1 MNPMS
6 LRQKIGAALTGLL
19 LVGSATSVLA
29 PTPPGEVGP
38 PYVVLIAG
46 TALSVIG
53 LIALVIGFVRR
64 SRSAFRLAAGALIAI
79 QLTALPALFA
89 PVPAS
94 IRLLVAVS
102 VLLALLA
109 VALLLTPSRSAA
121 PQEANVA

>member
-1 MNPMS
+1 MGQLS

-19 LVGSATSVLA
+19 LVGSVTSALA
-29 PTPPGEVGP
+29 PTPPGEIGP

-46 TALSVIG
+46 TVLSVIG
-53 LIALVIGFVRR
+53 LTALVIGFVRR

-79 QLTALPALFA
+79 QLTALPAFFA
-89 PVPAS
+89 PVPAT

-109 VALLLTPSRSAA
+109 VALLLTPAKAAA
-121 PQEANVA
+121 PQEAVA